1 MPGYLGNTKI
11 GGMYLGATK
20 IGQAYL
26 GSTLV
31 YTSAGPSPTPS
42 IPAGIV
48 EVFAG
53 STVPTGFL
61 LCDGSAV
68 SRDTYATL
76 FAVIGT
82 TYGPG
87 DGSTTFNLPDLS
99 GRVVIG
105 TSQSHAL
112 GSTGGSETVTL
123 TESELPVH
131 THEVPQ
137 HGHANTI
144 AAATPVM
151 SHSITQPAFKYNRPL
166 QANRYK
172 GNYNTLYKSTNT
184 ATATLSTYATIS
196 SHAASTCTT
205 SGGVSNCPAFD
216 SDAYGGGLAHS
227 NMQQFL
233 TTNYIISTGRV

>member
-31 YTSAGPSPTPS
+31 YTSAGPAPTPS

-53 STVPTGFL
+53 STVPAGFL

-68 SRDTYATL
+68 SRDTYAAL

-82 TYGPG
+82 TYGVG

-123 TESELPVH
+123 TESELPAH

-144 AAATPVM
+144 AAKTPSL
-151 SHSITQPAFKYNRPL
+151 SHTLTQAVFKYNR
-166 QANRYK
+166 AN
-172 GNYNTLYKSTNT
+172 GASTNGGSSHSMCSGSST
-184 ATATLSTYATIS
+184 ATASRATNLAITA
-196 SHAASTCTT
+196 HAESNCTMSGSVT
-205 SGGVSNCPAFD
+205 DCLPFQSGVSGGSSGHN
-216 SDAYGGGLAHS
+216 
-227 NMQQFL
+227 NMQPYS
-233 TTNYIISTGRV
+233 TVHYIISTGE